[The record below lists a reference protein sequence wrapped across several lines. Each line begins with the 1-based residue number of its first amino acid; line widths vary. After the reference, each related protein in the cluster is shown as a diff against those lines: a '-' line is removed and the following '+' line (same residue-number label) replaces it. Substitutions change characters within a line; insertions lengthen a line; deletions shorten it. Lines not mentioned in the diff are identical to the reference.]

1 MPLVEPFVTL
11 NSSTKLYHPD
21 LAYSG
26 WDPQVNSFSVQIKKN
41 FLKLRFLKMHTI
53 KLLPRLALLHNTFR
67 HYLHKYLL
75 CEG

>member
-26 WDPQVNSFSVQIKKN
+26 WDPQVNSFSVQIKKI
-41 FLKLRFLKMHTI
+41 FSQIKVLKMHTI
-53 KLLPRLALLHNTFR
+53 TLLPRLALLHNTFR

-75 CEG
+75 YEG